1 MSYDIFFVRRDPG
14 ETIEEALEGVEESYE
29 GGDPGP
35 LTEEDLE
42 LWDNLLPL
50 AREILGSAAEI
61 TREDEET
68 REITDPVTGIGLLV
82 FQGEFEIHVPDNRT
96 GGVDDLVV
104 MSTVYD
110 LARALEEATGLE
122 GYDPQLDEPVSDTSD
137 TSPTRRRWD
146 DDTDEDGD
154 DLPGRSPTKPV
165 TGTTGTAREPF
176 DPAAATP
183 AGRRWWEFWK
193 S

>member
-42 LWDNLLPL
+42 HWDNLLPM

-68 REITDPVTGIGLLV
+68 R
-82 FQGEFEIHVPDNRT
+82 R
-96 GGVDDLVV
+96 
-104 MSTVYD
+104 
-110 LARALEEATGLE
+110 
-122 GYDPQLDEPVSDTSD
+122 
-137 TSPTRRRWD
+137 SPTR
-146 DDTDEDGD
+146 
-154 DLPGRSPTKPV
+154 
-165 TGTTGTAREPF
+165 
-176 DPAAATP
+176 
-183 AGRRWWEFWK
+183 
-193 S
+193 